1 MKLEEFIT
9 KYTDLS
15 DEEKSD
21 LQKVVQGHEDAIRT
35 EYSTQIKELEK
46 FKPKEKTD
54 VEKQLE
60 TAQKELAEY
69 KFQETVKGKGLS
81 ADLAKFLRSD
91 ADLDAFS
98 KLIQESSS
106 KSDNNFVPNSV
117 NTTGTGISKE
127 DFHKMSYGEKA
138 KLYTESPELYSQLSE
153 T

>member
-46 FKPKEKTD
+46 FKPKEKSDT
-54 VEKQLE
+54 EKQLE
-60 TAQKELAEY
+60 AAQAELNQF
-69 KFQETVKGKGLS
+69 KFEKSCIDKGID
-81 ADLAKFLRSD
+81 ANLAKYLKSD
-91 ADLDAFS
+91 VNLDEFN
-98 KLIQESSS
+98 KLFQSSS
-106 KSDNNFVPNSV
+106 KSKDFVPNTV

-127 DFHKMSYGEKA
+127 DFHKMSYAQKA
-138 KLYTESPELYSQLSE
+138 KLYNESPELYSQLSE
-153 T
+153 S